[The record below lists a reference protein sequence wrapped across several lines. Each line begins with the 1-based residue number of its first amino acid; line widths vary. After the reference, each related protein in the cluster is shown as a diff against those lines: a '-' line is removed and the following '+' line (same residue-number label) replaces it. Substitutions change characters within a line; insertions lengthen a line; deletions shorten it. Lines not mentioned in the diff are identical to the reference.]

1 MSRYWAEITIATTA
15 EAAEAIGEVLAGCG
29 CQGVVYDDPELYR
42 EGLPLGDLISS
53 DLTDRDGEEY
63 KVVAY
68 LPVDDGLDGKLAE
81 IKAGLGRVGEF
92 LPIGSGEIT
101 LRRVAEED
109 WAEAWKAYFKP
120 EVIGRVVIRP
130 SWIEYQPEPD
140 QVVVDLDPGMAFGTG
155 THPSTRLTM
164 QLLQE
169 TLTPSQSVLDL
180 GTGSGILAI
189 AAAKLMAK
197 QVLAVDIDSV
207 AVDVATENVK
217 RNQLEKMITV
227 RQGDLLSAAP
237 GKKFD
242 LIIAN
247 IIANVILEVIPD
259 IPRALNPG
267 GHFIAAG
274 IIDTRAEEV
283 EAAFKR
289 FELTIL
295 KKYESAEWR
304 AYLVQCLN

>member
-1 MSRYWAEITIATTA
+1 
-15 EAAEAIGEVLAGCG
+15 
-29 CQGVVYDDPELYR
+29 
-42 EGLPLGDLISS
+42 
-53 DLTDRDGEEY
+53 
-63 KVVAY
+63 
-68 LPVDDGLDGKLAE
+68 
-81 IKAGLGRVGEF
+81 
-92 LPIGSGEIT
+92 
-101 LRRVAEED
+101 
-109 WAEAWKAYFKP
+109 
-120 EVIGRVVIRP
+120 
-130 SWIEYQPEPD
+130 
-140 QVVVDLDPGMAFGTG
+140 
-155 THPSTRLTM
+155 M

-169 TLTPSQSVLDL
+169 TLTPGASVLDL

-259 IPRALNPG
+259 IPQALNPG
-267 GHFIAAG
+267 GRFIAAG

-289 FELTIL
+289 FGLTVL
-295 KKYESAEWR
+295 KKYDSAEWR
-304 AYLVQCLN
+304 AYLVQNQN